1 MKKLYILLIIALV
14 CSYVTISAKTYSI
27 VNSGYKFS
35 PDTLTVKV
43 GDTVVFT
50 LGSIHGVT
58 QVSKSVYNA
67 GGNTLISGG
76 YKMAVGALTGKYVFT
91 SADPDTFY
99 YVCPP
104 HAAGGMKGKIFV
116 KHATVASATIL
127 KPMQIS
133 VYPNPA
139 IDFINLKFSVSE
151 STNVII
157 DLIDITG
164 RNVQNLM
171 LAKISAGDYYKSI
184 SLNERLT
191 PGRYF
196 VQYSYSGGSFAV
208 PLIIY
213 GKR

>member
-1 MKKLYILLIIALV
+1 
-14 CSYVTISAKTYSI
+14 
-27 VNSGYKFS
+27 
-35 PDTLTVKV
+35 
-43 GDTVVFT
+43 
-50 LGSIHGVT
+50 
-58 QVSKSVYNA
+58 
-67 GGNTLISGG
+67 
-76 YKMAVGALTGKYVFT
+76 
-91 SADPDTFY
+91 
-99 YVCPP
+99 
-104 HAAGGMKGKIFV
+104 MKGKIFV